1 MVTLDSIWR
10 SFMAT
15 DEKWKYFHIRQIF
28 VLLNNLDA
36 GNIKIDLGVLRN
48 EPYYLKAIDE
58 AREISSFYGKQ
69 FISNAYVALKLFFS
83 SIRYDQ
89 NSEMVTY
96 NKDHLLVFLLNMQ
109 SFFENGMVFSEDKKE
124 LLEKEFVEM
133 VQNRGG
139 IF

>member
-1 MVTLDSIWR
+1 
-10 SFMAT
+10 MAT